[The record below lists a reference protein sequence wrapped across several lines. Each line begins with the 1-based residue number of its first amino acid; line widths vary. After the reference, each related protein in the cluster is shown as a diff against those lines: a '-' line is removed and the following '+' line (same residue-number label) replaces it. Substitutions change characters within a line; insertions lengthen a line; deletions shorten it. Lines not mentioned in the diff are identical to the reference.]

1 MSPLEIRALDQY
13 VLRHCVPIISTQTA
27 DGLAAIH
34 GSGVFYD
41 HDGRLFLLTA
51 AHLYERGTDLM
62 QFAIPLGPSSQE
74 IWTLGSFDRHA
85 PTEDDQFD
93 IMALEI
99 FSAEVAVKVRAGW
112 GVLESRHV
120 GLCSPAS
127 GLSFILS
134 GYPHALARGTDEWLI
149 GTPVSIYTAMLP
161 AVPANADRP
170 TDPGVDQFYL
180 CDDSAETIQGRAVSV
195 PALQGMS
202 GGPVWQLREPGPDE
216 AWAPETL
223 LRLVGLISRY
233 RTGEYARAKSWAV
246 AAQILATLD
255 EERARGA
262 LP

>member
-1 MSPLEIRALDQY
+1 MSPLEIRTLDRHI
-13 VLRHCVPIISTQTA
+13 LRHCVPIISTQTA

-34 GSGVFYD
+34 GSGVFYE
-41 HDGRLFLLTA
+41 HDGRLYLLTA
-51 AHLYERGTDLM
+51 AHLYERGTDLT
-62 QFAIPLGPSSQE
+62 QFAIPLSPTSRE
-74 IWTLGSFDRHA
+74 IWTLGSFDRNA
-85 PTEDDQFD
+85 PIEDDQFD
-93 IMALEI
+93 VMALEI
-99 FSAEVAVKVRAGW
+99 FSPDVAVKIRAGW
-112 GVLESRHV
+112 GVLESRHA
-120 GLCSPAS
+120 GLCSLAP

-134 GYPHALARGTDEWLI
+134 GYPRALARSTDEWLI

-161 AVPANADRP
+161 EVPANADRP

-180 CDDSAETIQGRAVSV
+180 CDESAETIQGRAVSV
-195 PALQGMS
+195 PALEGMS

-233 RTGEYARAKSWAV
+233 RSGEYARAKSWAV